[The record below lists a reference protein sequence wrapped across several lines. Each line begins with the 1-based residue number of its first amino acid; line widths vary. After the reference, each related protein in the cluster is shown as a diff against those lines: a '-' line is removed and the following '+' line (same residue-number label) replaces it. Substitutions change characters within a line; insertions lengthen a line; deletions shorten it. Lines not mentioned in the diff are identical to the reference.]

1 MRECV
6 SIYALVQSVDK
17 FSKREREREKEKKQ
31 YFTDIALVI
40 VMVITN
46 NHTAGRNEKKNVTE
60 HIEWDE
66 EKSPAKINGE

>member
-46 NHTAGRNEKKNVTE
+46 NHTAGRNEEKKC
-60 HIEWDE
+60 
-66 EKSPAKINGE
+66 NGAHRMG